1 MLQQERNIVY
11 EAAPPA
17 QETQPAP
24 DTRDYSS
31 TYTVI
36 SKVAYLIG
44 VPKKFFEAEYAPPQ
58 LQTFDQMEREKN
70 ARIIR
75 NLCRLRTAIE
85 QNYGRINKAFLYDL
99 KNLHTL
105 PEYIPQECLRRLS
118 EDGIELLRANYKL
131 TQYIIDINLH
141 IANRIN
147 NCRDLLPLWLK
158 WEYVREL
165 FLMPNG
171 TKEAGLKRA
180 AEEYCAN
187 RTHYP
192 YQVYINWPAQEEQGN
207 ILHNDKKFITLLY
220 EMHEDYFADFSKVSD
235 AGSAAKAGIYQFL
248 EGSRRTAIVVDCE
261 NSDPYKLYAMLNNL
275 DQNALLGKIAKIIL
289 YDDVHTTTAWQ
300 ILEKFTQIPVE
311 HVLIERV
318 KENKSLVDIRL
329 TTGTCCEFFQNN
341 IDSFLLASSDSDYW
355 GLIPAMPQA
364 RFFVLV
370 EAEKCSGAI
379 RKAMENGGIAFV
391 NSPCP
396 DHLCEGFGVLKN
408 EGDWA
413 ACMPAKASLTIE

>member
-11 EAAPPA
+11 EAVPPA

-24 DTRDYSS
+24 DTREYSS

-75 NLCRLRTAIE
+75 DLCRLRTAIE

-235 AGSAAKAGIYQFL
+235 AAAPRRRASTSSSRAADAQPSSSTAKTATPISSMPCSTTSTRTPCSGK
-248 EGSRRTAIVVDCE
+248 SRR
-261 NSDPYKLYAMLNNL
+261 
-275 DQNALLGKIAKIIL
+275 
-289 YDDVHTTTAWQ
+289 
-300 ILEKFTQIPVE
+300 
-311 HVLIERV
+311 
-318 KENKSLVDIRL
+318 
-329 TTGTCCEFFQNN
+329 
-341 IDSFLLASSDSDYW
+341 SSSTMTSTRRRR
-355 GLIPAMPQA
+355 G
-364 RFFVLV
+364 RFSRSSRRSPWSM
-370 EAEKCSGAI
+370 CSSSA
-379 RKAMENGGIAFV
+379 
-391 NSPCP
+391 
-396 DHLCEGFGVLKN
+396 
-408 EGDWA
+408 
-413 ACMPAKASLTIE
+413 

>member
-11 EAAPPA
+11 EAVPPA

-24 DTRDYSS
+24 DTREYSS

-75 NLCRLRTAIE
+75 DLCRLRTAIE

-105 PEYIPQECLRRLS
+105 PEYIPQECLHRLS

-220 EMHEDYFADFSKVSD
+220 EMHEDYFADLSKVSD

-300 ILEKFTQIPVE
+300 ILENADPRGACAHRAREGEQVPRGHPAHDRHLLRVFPEQHRLVPPR
-311 HVLIERV
+311 LERFGLLGPDPRHAAGALFRARRGREV
-318 KENKSLVDIRL
+318 QRRHPQGDGKRRHRL
-329 TTGTCCEFFQNN
+329 LLPRPLLHRQQGRVRCVPFQ
-341 IDSFLLASSDSDYW
+341 AAW
-355 GLIPAMPQA
+355 HPAGQ
-364 RFFVLV
+364 
-370 EAEKCSGAI
+370 
-379 RKAMENGGIAFV
+379 
-391 NSPCP
+391 
-396 DHLCEGFGVLKN
+396 
-408 EGDWA
+408 
-413 ACMPAKASLTIE
+413 TI